1 NLVYNSAYIYF
12 SYVAVY
18 IIVAFCVALSLQA
31 TPNKPCDES
40 PLPVEL
46 RVDGCNSLP
55 CNLHRGTN
63 LTAQWDFVADSD
75 STKLTIS
82 VNVMIFGYTVKY
94 PYLQPDA
101 CKSLSSGKCPLKKG
115 DKATYTLVMPIVESI
130 PTIPVTFEFG
140 LYNEQSKPQVCFKLD
155 GKVVKKK

>member
-1 NLVYNSAYIYF
+1 MKTSAC
-12 SYVAVY
+12 VY

-31 TPNKPCDES
+31 TPHNPCDKG

-55 CNLHRGTN
+55 CNLYRGTN

-75 STKLTIS
+75 STKLTTR
-82 VNVMIFGYTVKY
+82 VKVTIFGITVEY
-94 PYLQPDA
+94 PYPQPDA

-115 DKATYTLVMPIVESI
+115 DKATYTLVMPIEKSYPHLTLNI
-130 PTIPVTFEFG
+130 EFR
-140 LYNEQSKPQVCFKLD
+140 LDNEQSEPQVCFKLD
-155 GKVVKKK
+155 GKVTTKYSPLPTFL